1 LEKYGFVY
9 IWFDRHNYRFYIG
22 CHWGT
27 ENDGY
32 ICSSDWMRKSF
43 RRRPNDFKRRII
55 TRVYTNRQELLEVEN
70 QYLSLIKDDELGKK
84 YYNLTKYMNG
94 HWTTDP
100 DKLLTI
106 GEKISKKNKENPD
119 WGSWS
124 KGKKASEETRKK
136 MSESKKGKPSPNK
149 GKPMSDDQKRKIS
162 ETKKEQYLVGE
173 NSPHYGKTFS
183 EEHRKKLSEWQ
194 KGCKR
199 GPMSEETKA
208 KISKANSG
216 QNNGMSFTNRNK

>member
-1 LEKYGFVY
+1 
-9 IWFDRHNYRFYIG
+9 
-22 CHWGT
+22 
-27 ENDGY
+27 
-32 ICSSDWMRKSF
+32 
-43 RRRPNDFKRRII
+43 
-55 TRVYTNRQELLEVEN
+55 
-70 QYLSLIKDDELGKK
+70 
-84 YYNLTKYMNG
+84 
-94 HWTTDP
+94 
-100 DKLLTI
+100 
-106 GEKISKKNKENPD
+106 
-119 WGSWS
+119 
-124 KGKKASEETRKK
+124 
-136 MSESKKGKPSPNK
+136 
-149 GKPMSDDQKRKIS
+149 MSDDQKRKIS

>member
-1 LEKYGFVY
+1 MVEKYGFVY
-9 IWFDRHNYRFYIG
+9 IWRDRKHKRYYIG

-27 ENDGY
+27 VDDGY
-32 ICSSDWMRKSF
+32 ICSSSWMKQAYKI
-43 RRRPNDFKRRII
+43 RPHDFKRRILK
-55 TRVYTNRQELLEVEN
+55 TNIPRQEILAEEFKW
-70 QYLSLIKDDELGKK
+70 LSLIKPEELKIK
-84 YYNLTKYMNG
+84 YYNLNIHHFG

-124 KGKKASEETRKK
+124 KGKVNSEETRKK

-183 EEHRKKLSEWQ
+183 EEHKKKLSEWQ
-194 KGCKR
+194 KGYKR